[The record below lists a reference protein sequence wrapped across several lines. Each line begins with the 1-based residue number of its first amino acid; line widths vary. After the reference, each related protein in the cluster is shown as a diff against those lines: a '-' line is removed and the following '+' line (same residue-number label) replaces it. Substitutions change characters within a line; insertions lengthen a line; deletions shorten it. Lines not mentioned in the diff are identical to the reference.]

1 LRTVLDYLTHLYDR
15 GMSWST
21 IAIHKSTISMTMA
34 PVDGVNIGDH
44 PLVKRLIRGVFKE
57 RPSRQA
63 NPALWDPLK
72 VLSLFQHWPVDLPLS
87 SLMRK
92 GAFLMALTT
101 AKGASELVA
110 LLCDDTH
117 FQWEGKL
124 LRFVPSRLTKMDRP
138 GNLAPPFYVKPWKE
152 DLCVCPVETI
162 RLILRERD
170 RLCLQHSAV
179 FFSWT
184 FPHKPLD
191 AAAFERF
198 IRYCLVK
205 AGIQA
210 APGSTRSVAALAGGA
225 SLGEVLRLG
234 DWSNASTYFRFYH
247 SL

>member
-1 LRTVLDYLTHLYDR
+1 
-15 GMSWST
+15 
-21 IAIHKSTISMTMA
+21 
-34 PVDGVNIGDH
+34 
-44 PLVKRLIRGVFKE
+44 
-57 RPSRQA
+57 
-63 NPALWDPLK
+63 
-72 VLSLFQHWPVDLPLS
+72 
-87 SLMRK
+87 
-92 GAFLMALTT
+92 MALTT

-124 LRFVPSRLTKMDRP
+124 LRFVPSRLTKTDHP
-138 GNLAPPFYVKPWKE
+138 GHLASPFYVKPWKE

-170 RLCLQHSAV
+170 RLRLQHTAV

-191 AAAFERF
+191 AAALERC